1 MKEDNEASFRILGF
15 EVQIHRHTCQGNCG
29 SFGSKAEQPIQINRE
44 SGQRRGGHLGGVF
57 RYMGRKDSY
66 TRQRQFF

>member
-1 MKEDNEASFRILGF
+1 MKQASESWDSRRRFTGTTAKETLGHL
-15 EVQIHRHTCQGNCG
+15 VQKQSSQYR
-29 SFGSKAEQPIQINRE
+29 SNRE